1 MRFAQVFAG
10 KEHVESLDAVLSLF
24 LMTKSVSVCRLSF
37 DVEYRLVQHSIL
49 ADSESLDVPG
59 GNCMSIRLAS
69 QIMTNITLLLFC
81 ALAAFAQEQPIKVTP
96 HWDKVIHTSQTT
108 STLQVVVNPPL
119 QRGTPVHDNAFK
131 ALHDLGADYVRY
143 VPWLPYPKLGVAE
156 LEPPKDGTT
165 SWDFSVID
173 PMTIDFLQATK
184 GHSVI
189 LNFSTIPQWMYKTDK
204 PVPYPRDPDQVTW
217 EYEKGTE
224 LRDPSMQ
231 EVAGYYARLLAWYT
245 QGGFTDEFG
254 KRHQSGYHYS
264 IPYWEVLNEV
274 DFEHHIDAETYTRL
288 YDEVVLAMKKVQ
300 PDTKFV
306 GLALALPVDP
316 HYFEYFLDHK
326 NHKPGVPLDFIS
338 YHFYAVPTADQTPE
352 VEQFTYFDQA
362 DGFLKTVRYVEAIRN
377 RLSPQT
383 KTTIDELG
391 VISADDIAQGMPGHV
406 AQPIPDSYWN
416 LAGSLYAYLFGEL
429 TKMGIDVA
437 GESQLVGFPTQFP
450 SVSMVDWN
458 NGKPNARFWVLKLL
472 HDNIGPGDKL
482 VEIEPFSPFAA
493 THPYVY
499 SLAFETH
506 DGKKRVLLVNK
517 RDRLFDV
524 TIPGASGGQIEY
536 VDQTTGFQPP
546 ATRKLAADVTELKG
560 YSVAVVTLP

>member
-1 MRFAQVFAG
+1 MVMNSSWRSLVFLAFA
-10 KEHVESLDAVLSLF
+10 
-24 LMTKSVSVCRLSF
+24 SVTP
-37 DVEYRLVQHSIL
+37 
-49 ADSESLDVPG
+49 A
-59 GNCMSIRLAS
+59 SIR
-69 QIMTNITLLLFC
+69 
-81 ALAAFAQEQPIKVTP
+81 AQDPSAKAVI
-96 HWDKVIHTSQTT
+96 HWDKVVRVSQTT
-108 STLQVVVNPPL
+108 PTLQVVVNPPL
-119 QRGTPVHDNAFK
+119 GRGTPVHDQAYK

-156 LEPPKDGTT
+156 LEPPKDGRT

-173 PMTIDFLQATK
+173 PMTIDFLEATK

-204 PVPYPRDPDQVTW
+204 PVPYPADPNQVTW
-217 EYEKGTE
+217 EYEKGNE

-254 KRHQSGYHYS
+254 KRHESGYHYA
-264 IPYWEVLNEV
+264 IPCWEVLNEIE
-274 DFEHHIDAETYTRL
+274 FEHHIDAETYTRL

-306 GLALALPVDP
+306 GLALAMTVEP

-338 YHFYAVPTADQTPE
+338 YHFYAVPTPDQTPE

-362 DGFLKTVRYVEAIRN
+362 EGFLKTVRYVEAIRK
-377 RLSPQT
+377 RLSPET

-391 VISADDIAQGMPGHV
+391 VISADDIAQAEPGHV
-406 AQPIPDSYWN
+406 APPIPDSYWN
-416 LAGSLYAYLFGEL
+416 LAGSMYAYIFGEL
-429 TKMGIDVA
+429 TKIGIDVA
-437 GESQLVGFPTQFP
+437 GESQLVGYPTQFP

-472 HDNIGPGDKL
+472 HDNMGPGDKL
-482 VEIEPFSPFAA
+482 VEMEPRN
-493 THPYVY
+493 PYVY
-499 SLAFETH
+499 SLAFVMR
-506 DGKKRVLLVNK
+506 DGKRRVLLVNK
-517 RDRLFDV
+517 RNRAFDL
-524 TIPGASGGQIEY
+524 TIPGARGGQMEY
-536 VDQTTGFQPP
+536 VDQTTGFEPP
-546 ATRKLAADVTELKG
+546 ATTKLASDVTKLNG
-560 YSVAVVTLP
+560 YSVAVVTFP